1 MKKNIFKITVLL
13 AFFTGINVA
22 DAQQILREGGRLLTG
37 STTGQVA
44 VYNSGTGTWS
54 AGTDQNG
61 IYLGGGTV
69 PNGTTATLANDF
81 TFAGTDNTGNQDPA
95 LRVTATG
102 TNPGIVSF
110 IVGTD
115 SVMLSRVSGE
125 FREVATDPYRLQA
138 DGITILSND
147 GLILQG
153 DSLTLIAGVSEDID
167 LNTVLTINT
176 GTNRVHRKPM
186 HLSQT
191 VSGSSTIVASR
202 TIVYVNNM
210 AASATITLADP
221 ATNVNCPVTIA
232 RYDATSTGT
241 ITITSSGTPSIEDPT
256 TFNYGSSITLGTTSG
271 DRRVT
276 LVSDGTRY
284 HVLNTGGGGGGGGSS
299 TTTLDDA
306 YNNFA
311 ATASTINV
319 DAAQGQ
325 TGGLTWTMGTPD
337 FTINLN
343 STGDFRILD
352 AGTSVFR
359 ALDNGYCSFGAVTP
373 SSAQKLGISENGAG
387 TSIVVP
393 LRLESEASVTD
404 AGGVKTALAY
414 NGGDRLSLS
423 AYNPAGSYNNAAAI
437 ATTSGD
443 NIVIIDDIRETRF
456 MAARAQEITTASGT
470 TYQVTGRGS
479 LVYVPSSATTT
490 TVTLPE
496 IVTGAASTNQVNPGY
511 ILDIVINRS
520 AQVTINRSGAA
531 DVFIVDDVSNAS
543 PPSSLTTTAGITFAK
558 RLQAIDADLWIV
570 ID

>member
-1 MKKNIFKITVLL
+1 MKNILKITVLL

-138 DGITILSND
+138 DGVTILSND

-311 ATASTINV
+311 ATASKINV

-325 TGGLTWTMGTPD
+325 TGGLE
-337 FTINLN
+337 IE
-343 STGDFRILD
+343 STGSNNIILD
-352 AGTSVFR
+352 LQGTGDVFFQDGGATR
-359 ALDNGYCSFGAVTP
+359 FQFLDNGYSSFGNVAASTGARLTVAEDGASSVSTP
-373 SSAQKLGISENGAG
+373 IRLDNGA
-387 TSIVVP
+387 T
-393 LRLESEASVTD
+393 VTD
-404 AGGVKTALAY
+404 GGGTKLSIAY
-414 NGGDRLSLS
+414 NGGDRVSLS
-423 AYNPAGSYNNAAAI
+423 AYNPAGSYVNAASI
-437 ATTSGD
+437 ETTSGA
-443 NIVIIDDIRETRF
+443 NITFMDDIRETRF
-456 MAARAQEITTASGT
+456 NAAIAREITTVTAT
-470 TYQVTGRGS
+470 THQCDGRTS
-479 LVYVPSSATTT
+479 FVRVPSSATTT
-490 TVTLPE
+490 TITLPE
-496 IVTGAASTNQVNPGY
+496 IVSGAAGSNQVNVGY
-511 ILDIVINRS
+511 EIYFSINRS
-520 AQVTINRSGAA
+520 VAVTINRAGTS
-531 DVFIVDDVSNAS
+531 DVFLIDSQSN
-543 PPSSLTTTAGITFAK
+543 SSLPTAIQTTGNIIFGKKLIASGLDEWTVV
-558 RLQAIDADLWIV
+558 Q
-570 ID
+570 

>member
-1 MKKNIFKITVLL
+1 MNHIFRITVLL
-13 AFFTGINVA
+13 LLGVNLN
-22 DAQQILREGGRLLTG
+22 AQQILREGGRLLTG

-61 IYLGGGTV
+61 IYIGNGTV

-110 IVGTD
+110 VVSTD

-176 GTNRVHRKPM
+176 ATNRVHRKPM

-202 TIVYVNNM
+202 TIVYVNNI

-241 ITITSSGTPSIEDPT
+241 ITITSAGTPLIEDPT

-284 HVLNTGGGGGGGGSS
+284 HVLNTGGGGGGGSS

-311 ATASTINV
+311 ATASEINV
-319 DAAQGQ
+319 DAAEGQ

-343 STGDFRILD
+343 NTGDFRILD

-359 ALDNGYCSFGAVTP
+359 SLDNGYSSFGAVTP

-387 TSIVVP
+387 TAIVVP

-414 NGGDRLSLS
+414 NGGDRLSLT

-443 NIVIIDDIRETRF
+443 NIVITDDIRETRF
-456 MAARAQEITTASGT
+456 MGAVAVAVTNVSAT
-470 TYQVTGRGS
+470 TYQIDGRGAF
-479 LVYVPSSATTT
+479 YRIPTSATTT

-496 IVTGAASTNQVNPGY
+496 IVATGTASTNQVQIGY
-511 ILDIVINRS
+511 TFTISINRGV
-520 AQVTINRSGAA
+520 AVDINTSGS
-531 DVFIVDDVSNAS
+531 DVVWVNSQTSSN
-543 PPSSLTTTAGITFAK
+543 TTVRTTASTFFCKTFVAT
-558 RLQAIDADLWIV
+558 DVNEWTIV
-570 ID
+570 E